1 MAITSYGYPGSID
14 ARAWAQHA
22 WMLGSVYAVADDAH
36 WRVSATPS
44 GVTVAPGVAHGQGV
58 TDVSDAPV
66 PVALT
71 PPGSGSRYWLVA
83 LRRTW
88 QTTNQTTVVAV
99 DLGSSQPGAI
109 PMGAPRNSEP
119 GVIDDQPLALV
130 SWVSGATSFS
140 VVDLRLVGPGKAQAA
155 SSPLVLPLVDHP
167 GHVVRIGPAEHRRG
181 LTGWTGSIADSVTIE
196 GALRPWA
203 PSGAFPGQF
212 VADATQSWTILA
224 ATVPNYGVPY
234 RIRAYAEGEW
244 GAEAPSGARWNFAIT
259 VDGLMIGQH
268 LTAADGSGG
277 IRFRTIVAP
286 RTSRQFTGQREVLVE
301 AIPISGGG
309 YVGRKAHNN
318 RLVVEVVA

>member
-14 ARAWAQHA
+14 AKAWAQHA
-22 WMLGSVYAVADDAH
+22 WMLGSVYAVAGDAD

-44 GVTVAPGVAHGQGV
+44 GVTVAPGVAHGRGV

-88 QTTNQTTVVAV
+88 QTTNATTVVAV

-155 SSPLVLPLVDHP
+155 ASPLVLPLVDHP

-181 LTGWTGSIADSVTIE
+181 LTDWSGSLVESVTID
-196 GALRPWA
+196 GWMHTWA
-203 PSGAFPGQF
+203 RSASNPSLFIAGPER
-212 VADATQSWTILA
+212 SWPIYT
-224 ATVPNYGVPY
+224 ATVPDYGVPY
-234 RIRAYAEGEW
+234 RLRTYAEGEW
-244 GAEAPSGARWNFAIT
+244 GCSPASARWDFLIMT
-259 VDGLMIGQH
+259 DGLTIGRH
-268 LTAADGSGG
+268 VSIPDASV
-277 IRFRTIVAP
+277 IFRTIVGP
-286 RTSRQFTGQREVLVE
+286 RTSRQFTGRRDVSVV
-301 AIPISGGG
+301 AMPIFGGADAL
-309 YVGRKAHNN
+309 RTPHNG

>member
-22 WMLGSVYAVADDAH
+22 WMLGSVYAVAEDAD

-99 DLGSSQPGAI
+99 DLGSSQPGAV
-109 PMGAPRNSEP
+109 PMGAPRNNEP

-140 VVDLRLVGPGKAQAA
+140 VVDLRLVGPGKAQVA

-181 LTGWTGSIADSVTIE
+181 LTDWTGSIAGSVTIE
-196 GALRPWA
+196 GVLQPWA
-203 PSGAFPGQF
+203 PSGGFPGQF
-212 VADATQSWTILA
+212 AAPPSQSWPILA
-224 ATVPNYGVPY
+224 ATVPDYGVPY

-244 GAEAPSGARWNFAIT
+244 GAEASSGVRWDFAIT
-259 VDGLMIGQH
+259 VDGLMIGRH
-268 LTAADGSGG
+268 VTAADASGV
-277 IRFRTIVAP
+277 RFRTIVAP
-286 RTSRQFTGQREVLVE
+286 RTSRQFTGQREVLAA
-301 AIPISGGG
+301 AIPIYGGG
-309 YVGRKAHNN
+309 YVGRTAHNS